1 MFPVPYYY
9 PAQPM
14 EDVYMESVFREN
26 VCTDEWEVPGLMED
40 VYIEEEYM
48 DERIP
53 SYVDGYMNAWQY
65 YTPMEARVE
74 PVWVM

>member
-26 VCTDEWEVPGLMED
+26 VCTDELEVPGLMED

-48 DERIP
+48 D
-53 SYVDGYMNAWQY
+53 
-65 YTPMEARVE
+65 
-74 PVWVM
+74 